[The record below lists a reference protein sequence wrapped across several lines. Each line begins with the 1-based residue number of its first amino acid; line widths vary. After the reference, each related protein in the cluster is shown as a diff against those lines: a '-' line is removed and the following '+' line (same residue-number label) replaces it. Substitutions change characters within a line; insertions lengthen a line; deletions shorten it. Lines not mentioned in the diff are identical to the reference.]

1 MSTINLYCRYSGNC
15 HNLCLYTANH
25 TFKRMMQHNTDQHNW
40 KLENLTYEIS
50 TVRGPRFNISH
61 CSPLLRTY
69 KHPVWLQ
76 WQPYFHHGTH
86 NSKWWAKWSGKRTAM
101 ATCCAE
107 VSMNLNGHSRTVKC
121 GSTVDV
127 AHSPI
132 SSTLISDNSFLHT
145 VVDTISTFSIQ
156 TIIHGINKN

>member
-1 MSTINLYCRYSGNC
+1 
-15 HNLCLYTANH
+15 
-25 TFKRMMQHNTDQHNW
+25 
-40 KLENLTYEIS
+40 
-50 TVRGPRFNISH
+50 
-61 CSPLLRTY
+61 
-69 KHPVWLQ
+69 
-76 WQPYFHHGTH
+76 
-86 NSKWWAKWSGKRTAM
+86 M